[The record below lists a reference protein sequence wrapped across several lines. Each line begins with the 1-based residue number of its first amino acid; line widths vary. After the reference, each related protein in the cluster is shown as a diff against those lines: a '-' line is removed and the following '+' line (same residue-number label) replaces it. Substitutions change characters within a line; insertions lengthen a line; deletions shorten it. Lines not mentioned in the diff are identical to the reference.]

1 MSEVRSCKQKAA
13 CLPSVLLIFDRYHM
27 IFHMSEKCLKCFRS
41 IQSCLCWD
49 ILPVDP
55 GIKFVYLMHPK
66 EAYKQ
71 KTGTGRLASI
81 SLVNSEIIID
91 ATFDNNSRT
100 QELIS
105 DSAYYP
111 MILYPEKGAHSAE
124 SFNFNASI
132 DGKTLLV
139 FLIDATWIMA
149 RKMMNRSHTL
159 QNLPKI
165 SFSSK
170 YRSCFLIKKQPADHC
185 LSTIESSYFLIKEL
199 QKSGV
204 CDPSVKIDGLMSIFD
219 RMIQYQL
226 DCKERKP
233 SVRYRKTAKTC

>member
-1 MSEVRSCKQKAA
+1 
-13 CLPSVLLIFDRYHM
+13 
-27 IFHMSEKCLKCFRS
+27 MSEKCLKCFRS
-41 IQSCLCWD
+41 IQSCLCQD
-49 ILPVDP
+49 ISPVNP
-55 GIKFVYLMHPK
+55 GVKFVYLMHPK

-71 KTGTGRLASI
+71 KTGTGRLASL
-81 SLVNSEIIID
+81 SLLNSEIIVD
-91 ATFDNNSRT
+91 STFDNNLRT

-105 DSAYYP
+105 DSAYCP
-111 MILYPEKGAHSAE
+111 MVLYPKKEAHYAE

-132 DGKTLLV
+132 EGKTLLI

-149 RKMMNRSHTL
+149 RKMMYRSHTL

-170 YRSCFLIKKQPADHC
+170 YRSRFLIKKQPADYC

-226 DCKERKP
+226 DCGARESNFRCRKP
-233 SVRYRKTAKTC
+233 AKAC